1 MEHPMNLL
9 DLIYR
14 QPVPEP
20 WVEGEKIPWNDPE
33 FSRRMLREHLTQ
45 EHDMASRRS
54 ERIDRHVAWIHGTV
68 LDGKPVSILDL
79 GCGPGLYAMRLARLG
94 HPVTGID
101 FSPASIDY
109 AQNEAAKQQSSCRF
123 VNADIRQA
131 EYGAGY
137 GLAMLIFGEF
147 NVFHPDDAR
156 AILHKIHAALDDS
169 GLLLL
174 EPHTVDA
181 IKRSG
186 EAPPSWQ
193 TSQSGLFSEEPHVLL
208 TENFWRED
216 RQIATERYF
225 IIDGRSGAVTR
236 HAASM
241 QAYSEAQFGLLVD
254 ECGFTDM
261 RIYSSLYGEID
272 AAEGDF
278 FALTARKK

>member
-1 MEHPMNLL
+1 MNLL
-9 DLIYR
+9 DLIHR
-14 QPVPEP
+14 QSVPQP
-20 WVEGEKIPWNDPE
+20 WAEGEKIPWNDPE
-33 FSRRMLREHLTQ
+33 FSRRRLREHLTQ
-45 EHDMASRRS
+45 DHDLASRRS

-79 GCGPGLYAMRLARLG
+79 GCGPGLYAMRLAQLG
-94 HPVTGID
+94 HPVSGID

-109 AQNEAAKQQSSCRF
+109 AQEETAKEQLSCRF

-156 AILHKIHAALDDS
+156 AILRKTQAALDNG

-181 IKRSG
+181 IRRSG

-193 TSQSGLFSEEPHVLL
+193 TSQGGLFSEEPHVLL
-208 TENFWRED
+208 TENFWHED
-216 RQIATERYF
+216 RQIATERYL
-225 IIDGRSGAVTR
+225 IIDGRTGAVTR

-241 QAYSEAQFGLLVD
+241 QAYNEAQFERLLD
-254 ECGFTDM
+254 ECGFTEM

-272 AAEGDF
+272 ATQGDF
-278 FALTARKK
+278 FALTARKR

>member
-1 MEHPMNLL
+1 MNLL
-9 DLIYR
+9 DLINR
-14 QPVPEP
+14 QPIPES
-20 WVEGEKIPWNDPE
+20 WAEGEKIPWNDPE
-33 FSRRMLREHLTQ
+33 FSQRMLREHLTQ
-45 EHDMASRRS
+45 DHDMASRRS

-79 GCGPGLYAMRLARLG
+79 GCGPGLYAMRLAQLG

-101 FSPASIDY
+101 FSPASIEH
-109 AQNEAAKQQSSCRF
+109 AQKETEKQQSSCRF

-147 NVFHPDDAR
+147 NVFHPDDAC
-156 AILHKIHAALDDS
+156 AILRKVHAALDEG

-186 EAPPSWQ
+186 EEAPSWQ
-193 TSQSGLFSEEPHVLL
+193 TSQGGLFSEEPHMLL
-208 TENFWRED
+208 TENFWHED

-225 IIDGRSGAVTR
+225 IVNGHSGAITR

-241 QAYSEAQFGLLVD
+241 QAYSEAQFERLLD

-272 AAEGDF
+272 AAQGDF